1 MLASVPQW
9 GQKENPGCLASCTL
23 ALTCKVAIS
32 NLWPPRP
39 GSLYIFPIPA
49 TIVSIPL
56 SSFRGELKP
65 TLKFSF
71 PSLNLE
77 NRHSSRR
84 LFPPVLV
91 TFLCHH
97 LLTLPALS
105 TYHHPTLFLP
115 SFLPSPNLKLKIP
128 PNYTTKSVSS
138 SRRAGHFS
146 WEIPVLPDINHTSPD
161 FLKLK
166 TPPKFHNHFL
176 KLKTAPGFTPKS
188 ASSAHD
194 LWQRASPFLRQF
206 LVMISDIN
214 HRKPQLPEA

>member
-1 MLASVPQW
+1 MTEKLNLIPRQLLASVPQW

-56 SSFRGELKP
+56 SSFRGEFRP

-97 LLTLPALS
+97 LLTLPPLS
-105 TYHHPTLFLP
+105 TYHHPTV
-115 SFLPSPNLKLKIP
+115 FLPSPQPEAQNPTKLHNKVGIILWESWSLLLG
-128 PNYTTKSVSS
+128 NSCASRHKS
-138 SRRAGHFS
+138 H
-146 WEIPVLPDINHTSPD
+146 
-161 FLKLK
+161 
-166 TPPKFHNHFL
+166 
-176 KLKTAPGFTPKS
+176 
-188 ASSAHD
+188 
-194 LWQRASPFLRQF
+194 
-206 LVMISDIN
+206 
-214 HRKPQLPEA
+214 KPQFAKAQNPTQIPQPLPEAQNCTKFHTKVRVICTRPLAKS

>member
-1 MLASVPQW
+1 MSLHPCSIYLKTNLKNQKRAKHIQITSTLNVIYVELCVEASSTAKQKKPKNKYQIHQFRSSCLKFGHDRKFDWIPRQLLASVPQW

-39 GSLYIFPIPA
+39 GSLHIFPIPA

-56 SSFRGELKP
+56 SSFRGEFKP
-65 TLKFSF
+65 NLKFSF

-84 LFPPVLV
+84 MFPPVLL

-105 TYHHPTLFLP
+105 AYHHPTIFLP
-115 SFLPSPNLKLKIP
+115 SFLPP
-128 PNYTTKSVSS
+128 T
-138 SRRAGHFS
+138 
-146 WEIPVLPDINHTSPD
+146 
-161 FLKLK
+161 
-166 TPPKFHNHFL
+166 
-176 KLKTAPGFTPKS
+176 
-188 ASSAHD
+188 
-194 LWQRASPFLRQF
+194 
-206 LVMISDIN
+206 
-214 HRKPQLPEA
+214 